1 MSQIYLNTQAAVII
15 LAGDFNARIG
25 DKYDYIK
32 YVDSIETHTPIDN
45 RVNSYCETFIDFLKD
60 VSQ

>member
-45 RVNSYCETFIDFLKD
+45 RVNSYCETFIDFLKN